1 MKFNFL
7 KYRKIYFVFSGILIL
22 ASLFSLFMFGL
33 KPGIDFTGGSILE
46 VEYKANRFSNQ
57 EIKEKLAELDLGEIY
72 IQPTGERGVILRM
85 KDIDEATHQQV
96 LEKLGEAEEL
106 RFESIGPT
114 IGQELKGKTKIV
126 IVLSLLAIVLY
137 IAFAFRKISRPLTSW
152 QYGIASLLALF
163 HDILIPIGI
172 LSLLGFLYGVQI
184 TIPVIVALLTVLGY
198 SINNTVVVFDRIRE
212 NLLKRIG
219 ATVAETSSH
228 LPERS
233 EGREMNKVQRT
244 PPRSVS
250 QSSAY
255 EETVNNSLNQTLTRS
270 INTSLTTLFVLTAI
284 FFLGG
289 ETLKY
294 FALALILGITAGTYS
309 SIFLASPILVSWL
322 RWRQRS

>member
-1 MKFNFL
+1 MRFDFL
-7 KYRKIYFVFSGILIL
+7 KYRKIYFAFSGLLIL
-22 ASLFSLFMFGL
+22 GSLACLILFGL

-46 VEYKANRFSNQ
+46 VEYKAERFSNQ
-57 EIKEKLAELDLGEIY
+57 EIKNALADLELGEIY
-72 IQPTGERGVILRM
+72 IQPTGERGVIIRM

-96 LEKLGEAEEL
+96 LEKLEGVEEL
-106 RFESIGPT
+106 RFESIGPV
-114 IGQELKGKTKIV
+114 IGRELKEKTKMV
-126 IVLSLLAIVLY
+126 IVLSLLAIVFY
-137 IAFAFRKISRPLTSW
+137 IAFVFRRISRPVASW

-163 HDILIPIGI
+163 HDVLIPIGI

-219 ATVAETSSH
+219 ATY
-228 LPERS
+228 
-233 EGREMNKVQRT
+233 EG
-244 PPRSVS
+244 
-250 QSSAY
+250 
-255 EETVNNSLNQTLTRS
+255 TVNNSLNQTLTRS
-270 INTSLTTLFVLTAI
+270 LNTSLTTLFVLTAI

-322 RWRQRS
+322 KWRKK